1 MTKPSSFEASWQEAE
16 RRAFELL
23 LEAAGATEGSDAFLG
38 ANPGVVNA
46 WHIEPL
52 PIGESQLSLLAPDCP
67 SIYMQLSA
75 VGLYLKRD
83 AAQALAMR
91 LLMGLPVDR
100 DEGSNVAC
108 LRVRAISGPERLEVE
123 FRNEKAPVGCWQ
135 ISVTLDLAFDTGGK
149 AF

>member
-1 MTKPSSFEASWQEAE
+1 MTKPTSFEASWQEAE

-67 SIYMQLSA
+67 SVYVQMDA

-83 AAQALAMR
+83 AAMALAMR
-91 LLMGLPVDR
+91 MLKGLPVEQ
-100 DEGSNVAC
+100 DEYSNVAC
-108 LRVRAISGPERLEVE
+108 LRVRSISGPERQEVD
-123 FRNEKAPVGCWQ
+123 FRNEKAPVWCWAVR
-135 ISVTLDLAFDTGGK
+135 VTLDLAFDTGGK
-149 AF
+149 DF